1 MELAASLNTRG
12 SIQAAVNESFRS
24 FSKSVR
30 TLAANVH
37 CTSMII
43 IVFNTD
49 FLSSILKINKS
60 SFFSRILFNRD
71 LVTARYFLTRA
82 LLGVENFVE
91 AQKTLRNEGCGA
103 AEGFSVN
110 MTFLAQEGDR
120 MFHNAEVGPAEANA
134 SRSQLNILTIS
145 PDENTSHCNK

>member
-1 MELAASLNTRG
+1 
-12 SIQAAVNESFRS
+12 
-24 FSKSVR
+24 
-30 TLAANVH
+30 
-37 CTSMII
+37 MII